1 MHRFHLG
8 ESFGIISNAIASAEK
23 LPAPHGQEN
32 LSLLQQQTVP
42 KASPASSQ
50 FTFTFDSQVPGSV
63 SWPGSESLPHQVAAT
78 SQASTFTNYRD
89 PYAGTNTRATQTGHL
104 PLSSVS
110 QGAGSSFEG
119 ATKGL
124 ARQKKPNRRGGNS
137 LLQAAKERRQQTAYQ
152 NYQHPPALEDVWIC
166 EFCEYESIF
175 RRPPEALIRMYEIK
189 DRRRRR
195 EEAER
200 RRLLEKAKM
209 KSRKGK
215 KANNKAHAKA
225 NATSLNRTPA
235 PPDDHLAT
243 PMRDQHGQDMQSE
256 DFHDEGVDSPEE
268 SMHKKGHGP
277 VASGHQPV
285 THAAVLDHAGGGP
298 GGGGSNCIP
307 VS

>member
-1 MHRFHLG
+1 MHRILLG
-8 ESFGIISNAIASAEK
+8 ESFGIISSAIASAEK

-32 LSLLQQQTVP
+32 MSLLQQQTAP
-42 KASPASSQ
+42 KASPTSSQ

-63 SWPGSESLPHQVAAT
+63 SWPGSDAVPHQVAAISQT
-78 SQASTFTNYRD
+78 STPANHRD
-89 PYAGTNTRATQTGHL
+89 RYTGTNTRATQTGQP
-104 PLSSVS
+104 PLSNVS
-110 QGAGSSFEG
+110 QGAGSSSEE
-119 ATKGL
+119 ATKGP
-124 ARQKKPNRRGGNS
+124 ARQKKPKRRSGNS

-152 NYQHPPALEDVWIC
+152 NYQNPPAPEDVWIC

-175 RRPPEALIRMYEIK
+175 RRPPEALIRMYEVK

-215 KANNKAHAKA
+215 KASNKVPSKT
-225 NATSLNRTPA
+225 NATNLDRAPA
-235 PPDDHLAT
+235 PPENQPAP
-243 PMRDQHGQDMQSE
+243 PMRDQHSQETQSE
-256 DFHDEGVDSPEE
+256 DFQEGGGLTEE
-268 SMHKKGHGP
+268 NMHKKSHAP

-285 THAAVLDHAGGGP
+285 AHAVVLGHTGGGP
-298 GGGGSNCIP
+298 GGGGNSCIP